1 MEQAREIDQY
11 KQNRYVGR
19 NRRLMHE
26 WSAIDQR
33 FHDDPVISYT
43 ITRRNQE
50 NLPTQYEVVFKVK
63 SFCNVEEPDEKGLC
77 KPITADVFR
86 MNITIPNNYP
96 AVDSKLEFKFICKD
110 AEGKE
115 IPHPW
120 HPNIR
125 FFGDFAGRVCLNT
138 PACGTFTD
146 LAWYIDRVMLYL
158 KYEKYHAL
166 NIPPFPEDNK
176 VAEWIL
182 EQAEPQGWIEEL
194 RSKN

>member
-1 MEQAREIDQY
+1 MEQAREIDQF

-43 ITRRNQE
+43 ITRRNQD
-50 NLPTQYEVVFKVK
+50 NLPTQYEVVFKVT
-63 SFCNVEEPDEKGLC
+63 SFCNVEDPDEKGLR
-77 KPITADVFR
+77 KPITADEFR

-110 AEGKE
+110 AQGNE

-125 FFGDFAGRVCLNT
+125 FYGDFAGRVCLNT

-146 LAWYIDRVMLYL
+146 LAWYIDRVMSYL
-158 KYEKYHAL
+158 RYEKYHAL
-166 NIPPFPEDNK
+166 NTPPFPEDNL

-182 EQAEPQGWIEEL
+182 EQAEPNGWIEEL
-194 RSKN
+194 RKKN